1 MVGLG
6 CRLEVSAWRVKGTGF
21 RSRSSTFDPEF
32 LQFSTTTR
40 PLIRWCNLQQKSGV
54 TELQGRIAGMYLA
67 CGCRDDRYGDL
78 KRRTLNCVFSTLF
91 VPLFPFYHKAFG
103 LTNYRNVALDSLH
116 NSGMSY
122 LI

>member
-6 CRLEVSAWRVKGTGF
+6 GRVEVSAWRVKGTGF
-21 RSRSSTFDPEF
+21 RYWGSTFDPEF
-32 LQFSTTTR
+32 LQFSTTTY

-78 KRRTLNCVFSTLF
+78 KRRTLNCVFSTFVCSF
-91 VPLFPFYHKAFG
+91 VPVLP
-103 LTNYRNVALDSLH
+103 
-116 NSGMSY
+116 
-122 LI
+122 